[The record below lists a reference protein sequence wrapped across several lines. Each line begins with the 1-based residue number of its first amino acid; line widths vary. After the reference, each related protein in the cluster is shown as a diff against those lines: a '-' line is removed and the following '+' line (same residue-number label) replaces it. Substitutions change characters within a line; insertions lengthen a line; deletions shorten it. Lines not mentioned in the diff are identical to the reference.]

1 MQNSE
6 MVSTRV
12 LIFVPVGDNCEALS
26 WLKNFPK
33 RSDLNFSILLV
44 YYGSNLN
51 FHESFSDPRVSIIN
65 DTSPSK
71 FEKFKKYIDAG
82 TITLEDYDLIWL
94 PDDDIRIDEVNILKF
109 FDTVLEHNLEIAQ
122 PGCLG
127 FAMGKQIVRRDLR
140 YALRYSN
147 YVDGMAPL
155 FTQSA
160 LNKCL
165 LTFQNC
171 ESGRGIDH
179 VWAAMLGNPLDKIA
193 IIDSSLM
200 IHMKPSGINYS
211 RFSNSIQE
219 QYERVKTLYGPI
231 VEMHYSWEDLV
242 VHNSI
247 IGLSRNRKINALNNI
262 QNKLVEIQNIG
273 ISKLSRHFIFRF
285 KQKTNKLS

>member
-1 MQNSE
+1 MKNSK
-6 MVSTRV
+6 MVATRILV
-12 LIFVPVGDNCEALS
+12 FVAVGDNCEALS

-33 RSDLNFSILLV
+33 RSDLDFSILLV
-44 YYGSNLN
+44 YYGSNVK
-51 FHESFSDPRVSIIN
+51 FHGSFTDSRVSIIN
-65 DTSPSK
+65 DSSPSK

-82 TITLEDYDLIWL
+82 TITLENYDLIWL
-94 PDDDIRIDEVNILKF
+94 ADDDIRIDEVNILKF
-109 FDTVLEHNLEIAQ
+109 FDTVLKHNLEIAQ

-140 YALRYSN
+140 YILRYSN

-165 LTFQNC
+165 PTFQNC

-200 IHMKPSGINYS
+200 IHMKPSGIDYS

-219 QYERVKTLYGPI
+219 QYLRVKTIYGPT
-231 VEMHYSWEDLV
+231 VEMYYAWDDLV

-247 IGLSRNRKINALNNI
+247 NALSRIRKLDGVNKI
-262 QNKLVEIQNIG
+262 QNKLVEIRNIG
-273 ISKLSRHFIFRF
+273 ISKLLQHLIFRF
-285 KQKTNKLS
+285 KQRTNKFS

>member
-1 MQNSE
+1 MKNSE
-6 MVSTRV
+6 MVSTRI
-12 LIFVPVGDNCEALS
+12 LIFVPVGDNCEALT

-33 RSDLNFSILLV
+33 RSDLDFSILLV
-44 YYGSNLN
+44 YYGNNPN
-51 FHESFSDPRVSIIN
+51 FHEYFSDSRVSIIT

-71 FEKFKKYIDAG
+71 FEKFKKYFDAG
-82 TITLEDYDLIWL
+82 RITLENYDLIWL
-94 PDDDIRIDEVNILKF
+94 ADDDIRIDEVNILRF
-109 FDTVLEHNLEIAQ
+109 FDTVLKHNLEIAQ

-140 YALRYSN
+140 YILRYSN

-160 LNKCL
+160 LKKCL

-219 QYERVKTLYGPI
+219 QYERVKTLYGPL

-247 IGLSRNRKINALNNI
+247 IKPSRNREINVLNNI

-273 ISKLSRHFIFRF
+273 ISKLSRHFIFKF
-285 KQKTNKLS
+285 KQNSNKLS